1 MLGKEN
7 VSLVVSDVM
16 MPEMDG
22 MELCMHIKDNPSF
35 CHLPVV
41 LLTAKSMTMH
51 VEEGFQAGADDYL
64 VKPFKISTLIIRI
77 NNILAGRKKLK
88 EIYGKQLSLKSV
100 GIELEPADKSFV
112 DQYESIVKK
121 HLSNPDF
128 DVEMLCKEMGV
139 SRAKLYRKVK
149 AITNLS
155 PAEVIRN
162 IRLECAAEMLRT
174 SGQTATEIAY
184 LTGFGSYN
192 HFSDYFKSIYG
203 VSPKNYKDKYR
214 NT

>member
-1 MLGKEN
+1 M
-7 VSLVVSDVM
+7 
-16 MPEMDG
+16 
-22 MELCMHIKDNPSF
+22 
-35 CHLPVV
+35 
-41 LLTAKSMTMH
+41 
-51 VEEGFQAGADDYL
+51 
-64 VKPFKISTLIIRI
+64 
-77 NNILAGRKKLK
+77 
-88 EIYGKQLSLKSV
+88 
-100 GIELEPADKSFV
+100 EPADKSFV

-192 HFSDYFKSIYG
+192 HFSDYLKVYMEFLLKIIRINIEILDIMILF
-203 VSPKNYKDKYR
+203 VQ
-214 NT
+214 

>member
-1 MLGKEN
+1 M
-7 VSLVVSDVM
+7 SDVM

-22 MELCMHIKDNPSF
+22 MELCTYVKENPSL
-35 CHLPVV
+35 CHLPVI
-41 LLTAKSMTMH
+41 LLTAKSMTIY

-64 VKPFKISTLIIRI
+64 VKPFKVSTLIVRI
-77 NNILAGRKKLK
+77 NNILSGRKKLK

-100 GIELEPADKSFV
+100 GIELEPADKSFAE
-112 DQYESIVKK
+112 QYEAVVKT
-121 HLSNPDF
+121 HLSNPEL

-155 PAEVIRN
+155 PAELIRN

-174 SGQTATEIAY
+174 SQQTATEIAY
-184 LTGFGSYN
+184 QTGFGSYN
-192 HFSDYFKSIYG
+192 HFGDYFKSVYG
-203 VSPKNYKDKYR
+203 VSPKVYKERYK

>member
-1 MLGKEN
+1 MLLRYLKKIFYN
-7 VSLVVSDVM
+7 SVA
-16 MPEMDG
+16 
-22 MELCMHIKDNPSF
+22 EL
-35 CHLPVV
+35 
-41 LLTAKSMTMH
+41 
-51 VEEGFQAGADDYL
+51 
-64 VKPFKISTLIIRI
+64 R
-77 NNILAGRKKLK
+77 
-88 EIYGKQLSLKSV
+88 IYGKQLSLKSV

>member
-1 MLGKEN
+1 MPETKNNILVADDDFEIAELAGIYLEKEGFN
-7 VSLVVSDVM
+7 VFKAHNGIECLHIMEQEDIDLVILDIM

-88 EIYGKQLSLKSV
+88 EIYT
-100 GIELEPADKSFV
+100 I
-112 DQYESIVKK
+112 
-121 HLSNPDF
+121 
-128 DVEMLCKEMGV
+128 
-139 SRAKLYRKVK
+139 SR
-149 AITNLS
+149 IN
-155 PAEVIRN
+155 
-162 IRLECAAEMLRT
+162 
-174 SGQTATEIAY
+174 
-184 LTGFGSYN
+184 
-192 HFSDYFKSIYG
+192 
-203 VSPKNYKDKYR
+203 
-214 NT
+214 